1 VNTLLLVLHAVA
13 GAKVAQANI
22 VGMMIGRYAAAETD
36 LGTLEPWNL
45 GTLEP

>member
-1 VNTLLLVLHAVA
+1 VNTLLLVLHAVG

-36 LGTLEPWNL
+36 LETLKP
-45 GTLEP
+45 